1 MVASGSRRPPVASA
15 DATRLALFP
24 PQGRGKAPLPGRL
37 GRTDNGGRVIRV
49 ALDQSKVGQHIALQM
64 EAIEAD
70 YGEDSEI
77 GDICTIVEIRGP
89 HGSHVRMR
97 STAASPHS
105 TLGLLKLAEQVALA
119 NFGRDDG

>member
-1 MVASGSRRPPVASA
+1 VA
-15 DATRLALFP
+15 
-24 PQGRGKAPLPGRL
+24 PGRE
-37 GRTDNGGRVIRV
+37 IRLPLYFKGTKTTSRKDEPMP
-49 ALDQSKVGQHIALQM
+49 LDQSKVGQHIASQM

-70 YGEDSEI
+70 YGDDCEI

-97 STAASPHS
+97 STASSPHS

-119 NFGRDDG
+119 NFGRDDV

>member
-1 MVASGSRRPPVASA
+1 MVTSARCRATKIPPMQLVCRLLRQIDRKGDTAWETGTS
-15 DATRLALFP
+15 TR
-24 PQGRGKAPLPGRL
+24 
-37 GRTDNGGRVIRV
+37 DDGRVIEV
-49 ALDQSKVGQHIALQM
+49 ALDQSKVGQHIASQM

-70 YGEDSEI
+70 YGDDSEI

-97 STAASPHS
+97 STASSPHS

-119 NFGRDDG
+119 NFGRDDV

>member
-1 MVASGSRRPPVASA
+1 MKFTWRFFRGYM
-15 DATRLALFP
+15 T
-24 PQGRGKAPLPGRL
+24 GKAPPHGRL
-37 GRTDNGGRVIRV
+37 GMKRLRRKVIQV

-70 YGEDSEI
+70 YGEEDCEI

-97 STAASPHS
+97 STASSPHS

-119 NFGRDDG
+119 NFGRDGG

>member
-1 MVASGSRRPPVASA
+1 MFRSRDIESGKWWHTAGK
-15 DATRLALFP
+15 RL
-24 PQGRGKAPLPGRL
+24 RGE
-37 GRTDNGGRVIRV
+37 GGSVG
-49 ALDQSKVGQHIALQM
+49 LDQSKVGQHVASQM

-70 YGEDSEI
+70 YGDDSEI

-97 STAASPHS
+97 STASAPHA

-119 NFGRDDG
+119 NFGRDDV

>member
-1 MVASGSRRPPVASA
+1 MVSSGSGRPCNPHGTLRAN
-15 DATRLALFP
+15 DY
-24 PQGRGKAPLPGRL
+24 
-37 GRTDNGGRVIRV
+37 GGRVIRV
-49 ALDQSKVGQHIALQM
+49 GLDQSKVGQHVASQM

-70 YGEDSEI
+70 YGEESEI

-97 STAASPHS
+97 STASAPHA

-119 NFGRDDG
+119 NFGRDDV

>member
-1 MVASGSRRPPVASA
+1 VKFACRFTSGDEDHDPEDEPM
-15 DATRLALFP
+15 P
-24 PQGRGKAPLPGRL
+24 
-37 GRTDNGGRVIRV
+37 
-49 ALDQSKVGQHIALQM
+49 LDQSKVGQHIASQM

-70 YGEDSEI
+70 YGDDCEI

-97 STAASPHS
+97 STASSPHS

-119 NFGRDDG
+119 NFGRDDV

>member
-1 MVASGSRRPPVASA
+1 MLASG
-15 DATRLALFP
+15 
-24 PQGRGKAPLPGRL
+24 
-37 GRTDNGGRVIRV
+37 GGRPCKRRARLLGNDYAEGDPV
-49 ALDQSKVGQHIALQM
+49 ALDQSKVGQHVASQM

-70 YGEDSEI
+70 YGEESEI

-97 STAASPHS
+97 STASSPHS

-119 NFGRDDG
+119 NFGRDDL